1 MDENILKKQIGSKI
15 KQLRAMKGWS
25 RQQTADKLEL
35 SVTSYGSIE
44 RGETDVTLGR
54 LAQLSEIFEITLFDL
69 LGVVAEKNVVNF
81 SKIHNTECFIGIH
94 SSASNESHP
103 NHEVRELQLIRQS
116 QEKEIEYLKQQIA
129 QLQEINQLLKQ
140 KSSDP

>member
-69 LGVVAEKNVVNF
+69 LGVVEKNVVSF
-81 SKIHNTECFIGIH
+81 SKTHNTECFIGGIH